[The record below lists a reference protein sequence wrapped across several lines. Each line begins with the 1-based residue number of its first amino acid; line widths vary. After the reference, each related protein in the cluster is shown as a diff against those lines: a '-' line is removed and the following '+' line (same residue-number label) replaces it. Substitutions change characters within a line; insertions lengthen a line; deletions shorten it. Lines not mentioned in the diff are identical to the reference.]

1 MNNCTSCAAPI
12 PMGANFCPRCG
23 TVQAKEEKTK
33 DSLIGQNLGT
43 YRIVDLLGEGA
54 MGRVYRAVQTTLG
67 REVCVK
73 TLLPHLATDQSLI
86 QRFQREASTASAL
99 NHPNI
104 VSVMDF
110 GRSEQG
116 SLYIVMELIDG
127 HSLRTILSERSFL
140 TLERALRITD
150 QILSALEEAHGAGVI
165 HRDLKPENVILA
177 RLRDGADLSKIV
189 DFGIAK
195 LMESSSGGTQLTGT
209 GLAIGT
215 PGYMAPEQIMG
226 REVDARVDVYASGV
240 LLYEMLTGRP
250 LFFAE
255 NHQDLFQKHMTAFP
269 DAPSKH
275 APMPLPDGLDAIVLR
290 ALHIQPDGRFDSAL
304 AFKRALEALG
314 TAQRAAAATV
324 ANSGEAT
331 AAHPAAAAN
340 PTMEMSGAAGMETLR
355 QLMPDKLVDHL
366 VDLPSMLAGEKRH
379 VAVVFVELLGLTS
392 VTESISFDPDEAYDL
407 KSRCFDAIGEA
418 VKRYDG
424 MVDKFIGD
432 RAMIL
437 FGAPKAH
444 EDDPERAVRCALEM
458 FDALDEVGGAL
469 AKTLGLRVG
478 IDAGEAV
485 VGGVGGQRRLDYTVT
500 GDVVANAERLLSH
513 ARAGSILV
521 GRAIQEGTHRM
532 VSYQSL
538 PSLKMR
544 GREETLEPFKVL
556 LLSASMEGPIQLV
569 GRGET
574 LRAIEQLLAAAAAG
588 GEGGRIVVG
597 EAGVG
602 KSRLLDEIEARAEQ
616 RGLEVMRASG
626 GRMGGGE
633 HLGLIR
639 ELVFSLCGGP
649 PGKGTDV
656 AQQLSSLSRRGLG
669 RHQLG
674 RLDHLL
680 GIAAESNQFKGEENQ
695 QLDRAVFGQL
705 FMESP
710 DRKGVCLLLDDLHQ
724 ADAGSLQIL
733 DSLLDVASGRSFAIF
748 GSVRAGEGV
757 LPRVRQLEVAPLDDE
772 AMRALVDERLGGER
786 KTAAVA
792 DRIVAHAEGNPL
804 FAHET
809 IRVLM
814 DRGALRLTRG
824 AWKLTA
830 DDGKLP
836 VPNNLRLLVSARFD
850 ALSPDART
858 LLRHAAVAG
867 RTFSLDLVTAAA
879 ADTVADARAAVD
891 ECQAAGM
898 LLPWEKM
905 PGGYRFTQAV
915 AHEIVLAG
923 LTGTMERHIHLCIA
937 GALETGLTVVGKN
950 PAEAL
955 AYHLLE
961 AGETAKGLHYLT
973 VAADLL
979 ASRYAFAEAAKHH
992 TRALELS
999 FQLAEEAGPV
1009 LAADAAE
1016 PILNLAARAGDSTA
1030 MVSPERAATLL
1041 GDVLEKVP
1049 AGVAE
1054 VERARVLRT
1063 RGNALVKLG
1072 RIREAEAGFSVALKC
1087 VAGHDEP
1094 ELDAG
1099 LRADMAS
1106 AHEANGDYMLASSRL
1121 LEGLQRLW
1129 GKPSGDPDLMWTFLN
1144 QLGRIHLKSGEH
1156 EKAREFFENARQQ
1169 AQQSSRP
1176 VGEARILTNLASV
1189 YGMKGDTARAEA
1201 LYGEALALSERTGD
1215 SIGIARIQYNQGRL
1229 IAGLGRRDDAI
1240 DCLQQSLAIANQV
1253 GWREGIAA
1261 ATQMLDSL
1269 KPKGTGPR

>member
-1 MNNCTSCAAPI
+1 MRQGVGGVDPARRALARYTDDPAARLAPLGGGLINQTFRFTCAQGRGVLQRLNPI
-12 PMGANFCPRCG
+12 FPPSINADIDRVTAHLQDRGMATPVVLRTLADDLWIDLGDDGAWRALSWVEGTTLPRASSPD
-23 TVQAKEEKTK
+23 TVAEAASLLGRFHRALADLDIEFGFARVVHDTDAHLAKLTGLRADEADPAVRAQVDGLASSILVAGAALPALPDTPPRVLHGDPKLDNVRFDG
-33 DSLIGQNLGT
+33 DSQRALCL
-43 YRIVDLLGEGA
+43 VDLDTLRRGPLTHDLGDA
-54 MGRVYRAVQTTLG
+54 W
-67 REVCVK
+67 
-73 TLLPHLATDQSLI
+73 
-86 QRFQREASTASAL
+86 
-99 NHPNI
+99 
-104 VSVMDF
+104 
-110 GRSEQG
+110 RSWCN
-116 SLYIVMELIDG
+116 
-127 HSLRTILSERSFL
+127 RSG
-140 TLERALRITD
+140 ED
-150 QILSALEEAHGAGVI
+150 
-165 HRDLKPENVILA
+165 
-177 RLRDGADLSKIV
+177 
-189 DFGIAK
+189 
-195 LMESSSGGTQLTGT
+195 
-209 GLAIGT
+209 
-215 PGYMAPEQIMG
+215 
-226 REVDARVDVYASGV
+226 EVDAAR
-240 LLYEMLTGRP
+240 
-250 LFFAE
+250 
-255 NHQDLFQKHMTAFP
+255 DL
-269 DAPSKH
+269 
-275 APMPLPDGLDAIVLR
+275 
-290 ALHIQPDGRFDSAL
+290 
-304 AFKRALEALG
+304 
-314 TAQRAAAATV
+314 
-324 ANSGEAT
+324 
-331 AAHPAAAAN
+331 
-340 PTMEMSGAAGMETLR
+340 
-355 QLMPDKLVDHL
+355 
-366 VDLPSMLAGEKRH
+366 
-379 VAVVFVELLGLTS
+379 
-392 VTESISFDPDEAYDL
+392 
-407 KSRCFDAIGEA
+407 
-418 VKRYDG
+418 
-424 MVDKFIGD
+424 
-432 RAMIL
+432 
-437 FGAPKAH
+437 
-444 EDDPERAVRCALEM
+444 AVR
-458 FDALDEVGGAL
+458 G
-469 AKTLGLRVG
+469 
-478 IDAGEAV
+478 
-485 VGGVGGQRRLDYTVT
+485 
-500 GDVVANAERLLSH
+500 
-513 ARAGSILV
+513 
-521 GRAIQEGTHRM
+521 
-532 VSYQSL
+532 
-538 PSLKMR
+538 
-544 GREETLEPFKVL
+544 
-556 LLSASMEGPIQLV
+556 
-569 GRGET
+569 
-574 LRAIEQLLAAAAAG
+574 AAAAG
-588 GEGGRIVVG
+588 SEGGRILVG

-602 KSRLLDEIEARAEQ
+602 KSRLLDEIEALAEQ